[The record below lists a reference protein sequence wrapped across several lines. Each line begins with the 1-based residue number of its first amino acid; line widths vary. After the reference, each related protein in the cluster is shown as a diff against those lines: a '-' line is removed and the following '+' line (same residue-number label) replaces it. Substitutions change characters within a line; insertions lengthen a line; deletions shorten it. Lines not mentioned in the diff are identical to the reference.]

1 MTLKLDEILFSKGT
15 AFRKMMSLCG
25 DYANSKECP
34 FYLQVGNLPT
44 FSFLTSKN

>member
-1 MTLKLDEILFSKGT
+1 MTFEEVLFSKGI

-44 FSFLTSKN
+44 FNFLTSKN